1 MQKTRNIFDEVE
13 VEQVPQ
19 DNKAWEAV
27 LARTRLLPQA
37 RAEWN
42 EIIEIP
48 MDATKVPLYYD
59 EGNKR
64 AFDWEAVV
72 NEKGEW
78 IGPVSYRY
86 KVINHKQ
93 VLKDLANHLSKMGMT
108 PNMKDASMWLSE
120 NHAKM
125 RARIW
130 FDGEDYRAE
139 YAKGDIIRMGIEV
152 YNTYDGSGAAR
163 CSLIAE
169 RLVCTNGM
177 KCTGLEGMFSQR
189 HTSEWKEDNIQNW
202 LATST
207 PAFAEYINGLKGLGN
222 FEITADYFKAVLFE
236 NKDLDSDIKFINQNG
251 FDIKNLN
258 SLRALPKTNRI
269 KALTQFND
277 KEEKNAWGAYNAFT
291 WVASHNTSNVIQSE
305 KLETAANT
313 WSELILP

>member
-1 MQKTRNIFDEVE
+1 
-13 VEQVPQ
+13 
-19 DNKAWEAV
+19 
-27 LARTRLLPQA
+27 
-37 RAEWN
+37 
-42 EIIEIP
+42 

-177 KCTGLEGMFSQR
+177 KCTGIEGMFSQR

-207 PAFAEYINGLKGLGN
+207 PAFAEYVNGLKGL
-222 FEITADYFKAVLFE
+222 TDVRMSADYFKHILFE
-236 NKDLDSDIKFINQNG
+236 NKDPEADMNFLMNTMYKHKMDVNALNGKPNKGVNQ
-251 FDIKNLN
+251 
-258 SLRALPKTNRI
+258 LRALPKTNRI
-269 KALTQFND
+269 KILNQFESN
-277 KEEKNAWGAYNAFT
+277 EEKNAWGAYNAFT

-305 KLETAANT
+305 KLENAANI
-313 WSELILP
+313 WAGLIRP